1 MTTSE
6 SADPSVIRSIA
17 VHAADV
23 VNAVE
28 ARERDRG
35 QTVLRVT
42 PPFSGRMR
50 ARIHDASIGE
60 YDSDARDAPIH
71 IDPRI
76 LAPDRP
82 PYPTPDRTAD
92 ELRAADDRTYDRET
106 HHEYHESRI
115 DEWRCAVAESIPET
129 VTIDAGPAEYE
140 VSVIVLGQWPPE
152 SSG

>member
-28 ARERDRG
+28 ATERDRG

-50 ARIHDASIGE
+50 ARIHDATIGE
-60 YDSDARDAPIH
+60 YDPEASGTPIH
-71 IDPRI
+71 IAPPV
-76 LAPDRP
+76 LAPERP
-82 PYPTPDRTAD
+82 PFPTPDRTAD
-92 ELRAADDRTYDRET
+92 ELRADPERTYDRET
-106 HHEYHESRI
+106 HHTYHESRVA
-115 DEWRCAVAESIPET
+115 EWRSGVAASIPET
-129 VTIDAGPAEYE
+129 ATINVGPTEHE

-152 SSG
+152 TPG